1 MITKVTIE
9 NFKRFSQQEFTLSE
23 SIVLAGPNNA
33 GKSTL
38 LQALVTWSMTL
49 ERWRLGKGRVVAD
62 KTGNPKPRT
71 AKMRTGQPVTR
82 KDFTTIPLREFNLL
96 TAVKSQSQPLGV
108 RRELRWEFDSPGVF
122 SDGR

>member
-38 LQALVTWSMTL
+38 LQALATWSMTL

-62 KTGNPKPRT
+62 EDWEAQASHRKDADRT
-71 AKMRTGQPVTR
+71 A
-82 KDFTTIPLREFNLL
+82 
-96 TAVKSQSQPLGV
+96 S
-108 RRELRWEFDSPGVF
+108 DSKGF
-122 SDGR
+122 HSNSA